1 VSDERQPPRTIRAE
15 PREIQELR
23 QIRASQPDL
32 ASAVDLQVD
41 LLKLQRRVQ
50 ARVPL
55 PSLDLDEGRL
65 ARHSSEGGA
74 LLRFDDIP
82 LNWSDLRFMVRET
95 AAILRRFDAVDESV
109 YRRVETLS
117 REANELEPVVVGW
130 YNATA
135 HPGEPPPTHGGAFEG
150 LEEVLV
156 LSIRPFLTRCAEVLA
171 RTDLVN
177 WMRGSCPACG
187 AEPDFAV
194 ITPAADRLLICGR
207 CTMRWKFDP
216 LGCPFCSNSDRSRI
230 SSFASRDGIYRV
242 YGCDVCRRYLKAY
255 DARNAP
261 RSVMI
266 AVDTIATLPL
276 DAAAIQKG
284 YRA

>member
-1 VSDERQPPRTIRAE
+1 VSEERPTARGVRSE

-23 QIRASQPDL
+23 QVKASQPDL
-32 ASAVDLQVD
+32 ASAVDLQIE

-50 ARVPL
+50 SRVPL
-55 PSLDLDEGRL
+55 PSLDLDESRL
-65 ARHSSEGGA
+65 ARHLTEV
-74 LLRFDDIP
+74 P

-95 AAILRRFDAVDESV
+95 AAILRRFDALEDRLH
-109 YRRVETLS
+109 RRIETLS
-117 REANELEPVVVGW
+117 REANELEPVIVRW

-135 HPGEPPPTHGGAFEG
+135 FPGEPQAPGGPSFEG
-150 LEEVLV
+150 FEEVLA
-156 LSIRPFLTRCAEVLA
+156 LSMRPFLTRCAEVLA
-171 RTDLVN
+171 RTQLVN

-216 LGCPFCSNSDRSRI
+216 LACPFCRNDDRARI
-230 SSFASRDGIYRV
+230 SSFASRDGMYRM
-242 YGCDVCRRYLKAY
+242 YACDACKRYLKAY

-261 RSVMI
+261 RNVMV
-266 AVDTIATLPL
+266 AVDTVATLPL
-276 DAAAIQKG
+276 DAAAIQRG
-284 YRA
+284 YSA